1 MDEARFGLKVWHR
14 RRWCP
19 RGHRPPWQVEDR
31 YEWLWLYAA
40 VEPSTGESF
49 CLYMPHLNGDCF
61 EVFVQ
66 KLRQAYPDDEIV
78 LVLDGAGA
86 HRKKDLAW
94 PEGIEAMP
102 LPAYSPELN
111 PAERWFEEL
120 RARLANRVFETTQAI
135 EEALTEAL
143 RPFWEAPERLARLT
157 GYGWW
162 IETISNI
169 MPTS

>member
-1 MDEARFGLKVWHR
+1 
-14 RRWCP
+14 
-19 RGHRPPWQVEDR
+19 
-31 YEWLWLYAA
+31 
-40 VEPSTGESF
+40 
-49 CLYMPHLNGDCF
+49 MPHLHGDCF

-66 KLRQAYPDDEIV
+66 KLRQAYPDDEIA

-86 HRKKDLAW
+86 HRKNDLAW

-120 RARLANRVFETTQAI
+120 RARLSNCIFETVGAI

-143 RPFWEAPERLARLT
+143 RPFWEAPEHLARLT

-162 IETISNI
+162 IESISD